1 VVIYRFITCGT
12 IEEKIYRKQIF
23 KGALARQTTDKK
35 GSQFRYFTHNEL
47 RDLFKLDNAGLRSTT
62 QLQLADIHKKQ
73 CNYSKVLFE
82 HIRVVQ
88 AQCSDIVGLSDHDLL
103 FTKDDELHDEVA
115 HALEASQEAHESLK
129 RLVASTS
136 TPSPHPSL
144 RKKAARPQLLP
155 DDFTILNDEG
165 KPRKKRVSVARKLSL
180 GLGLIDDDDSD
191 VDSGNEA
198 EVISDDEE
206 DMAIPSAT
214 EISDSSDDEGF
225 VANNP
230 KPVQPPQEVYVVD
243 SSSEDEDD
251 DEKEDEEME
260 DNTPVAD
267 EDSADDGYITELT
280 KAHKHEMSG
289 DYVAAIDG
297 YMK

>member
-1 VVIYRFITCGT
+1 L
-12 IEEKIYRKQIF
+12 K
-23 KGALARQTTDKK
+23 A
-35 GSQFRYFTHNEL
+35 
-47 RDLFKLDNAGLRSTT
+47 
-62 QLQLADIHKKQ
+62 
-73 CNYSKVLFE
+73 LFE

-88 AQCSDIVGLSDHDLL
+88 AQCSDIIGLSDHDLL
-103 FTKDDELHDEVA
+103 FTKDDELHDEVT
-115 HALEASQEAHESLK
+115 HALEASQEAHESLN

-136 TPSPHPSL
+136 APSPHPSL
-144 RKKAARPQLLP
+144 RKKAAHPQLLP

-165 KPRKKRVSVARKLSL
+165 KPHKNRVSVARKLSL
-180 GLGLIDDDDSD
+180 GLGLIDDDDDSD

-225 VANNP
+225 VTNNP

-243 SSSEDEDD
+243 SSLEDNE

-280 KAHKHEMSG
+280 KARKHEMSG
-289 DYVAAIDG
+289 GYVAAIDG